1 MNREIEF
8 DADPLVTLARW
19 HAEARTQGAVE
30 PDAMTLATATLDGRP
45 SARIV
50 LFKGIADG
58 KIQFVTNYGSRK
70 GRELTDNPALAL
82 VFFWV
87 EIQRQVRVEGR
98 AQPSS
103 AVESDRYFATRPRE
117 SQLGAWA
124 SEQSQ
129 VIASRD
135 ELELRYATVEQRFDG
150 RAVERPPTWG
160 LFGVIPETIEF
171 WSSRP
176 HRLHDRT
183 RYRRLSAGA
192 PWERD
197 LLCP

>member
-1 MNREIEF
+1 MSLAQ
-8 DADPLVTLARW
+8 DLDPDPLVTLQRWYEAARA
-19 HAEARTQGAVE
+19 HGAVE
-30 PDAMTLATATLDGRP
+30 PSAMTLATAAPDGRP

-50 LFKGIADG
+50 LYKGAVDG

-70 GRELTDNPALAL
+70 AREIDTNPAVAL

-87 EIQRQVRVEGR
+87 ETLRQVRVEGR
-98 AQPSS
+98 AER
-103 AVESDRYFATRPRE
+103 AGDAESDRYFATRPRE

-124 SEQSQ
+124 SAQSA
-129 VIASRD
+129 VIGSRA
-135 ELELRYATVEQRFDG
+135 ELEARLVEVEARFRG
-150 RAVERPPTWG
+150 RPVERPPHWG
-160 LFGVIPETIEF
+160 LYAVTPSSFEF

-183 RYRRLSAGA
+183 QYLRSEGGWTTR
-192 PWERD
+192 

>member
-1 MNREIEF
+1 MNPELEF
-8 DADPLVTLARW
+8 DADPLQTLARW
-19 HAEARTQGAVE
+19 HDEARAHGALE
-30 PDAMTLATATLDGRP
+30 PNAMTLATATPDGRP

-50 LFKGIADG
+50 LFKGIVDG
-58 KIQFVTNYGSRK
+58 KIQFVTNYASRK
-70 GRELTDNPALAL
+70 GRELEANPAVAL

-98 AQPSS
+98 AERSS
-103 AVESDRYFATRPRE
+103 EADSDRYFESRPRE

-124 SEQSQ
+124 SEQSE
-129 VIASRD
+129 VIASRA
-135 ELELRYATVEQRFDG
+135 ELEARYAEVERRFHDRSVTRPPNWG
-150 RAVERPPTWG
+150 LYAVE
-160 LFGVIPETIEF
+160 PESMEF

-183 RYRRLSAGA
+183 RYRRLAGA
-192 PWERD
+192 WTRD